1 MKTKELQIRTLSSLA
16 KVFPQ
21 RIVGN
26 SHTRVDGVCG
36 TEVSFQVALRMVA
49 PRYRQ
54 DDYEIKVISELSE
67 RIKLYKVG
75 LVPSALPV
83 YPHSLDENYI
93 TSSPQLFPDPLLP
106 IENFTFRAAAY
117 NWRSIW
123 VTVNIG
129 EDIEAKEYPI
139 TLEFYRK
146 GELKGR
152 ARFNIS
158 VHGVR
163 LPESD
168 FIYTDWFHCDCIADV
183 HGVKIFSEEH
193 WSLIESYMRLA
204 SKHGMN
210 MILTPILTPA
220 LDTAVGAERPTV
232 QLVGVEKTGDE
243 YNFDFSLLKRFVDT
257 AKRCGIERFE
267 ISHFFTQWGAEFT
280 PKVVAQ
286 VDGRSKKIFG
296 WHVSSLSPEYA
307 EFLRALVPQL
317 ISFLESCGTPREN
330 IYFHVSDEPNEVHL
344 ERYHKVSALL
354 YPLIEGCKHIDALS
368 SLSFYKQG
376 LVNTPV
382 VATDHIKPYLDDG
395 ISELWCYY
403 CCSQGK
409 KVSNRFLAMPSH
421 RTRIIGVQMYKYGIK
436 GFLHWGYNFY
446 YTQFSKRLVDPI
458 READAVEA
466 FQSGDAFVVYPYGD
480 GVISSLRQKVFAD
493 ALNDMRFLSL
503 LEAKI
508 GKEQVVAELDRLMGE
523 DITFESCPESER
535 FFDELYKMIFSYLE
549 S

>member
-1 MKTKELQIRTLSSLA
+1 
-16 KVFPQ
+16 
-21 RIVGN
+21 
-26 SHTRVDGVCG
+26 
-36 TEVSFQVALRMVA
+36 
-49 PRYRQ
+49 
-54 DDYEIKVISELSE
+54 
-67 RIKLYKVG
+67 
-75 LVPSALPV
+75 
-83 YPHSLDENYI
+83 
-93 TSSPQLFPDPLLP
+93 
-106 IENFTFRAAAY
+106 
-117 NWRSIW
+117 
-123 VTVNIG
+123 
-129 EDIEAKEYPI
+129 
-139 TLEFYRK
+139 
-146 GELKGR
+146 
-152 ARFNIS
+152 
-158 VHGVR
+158 
-163 LPESD
+163 
-168 FIYTDWFHCDCIADV
+168 
-183 HGVKIFSEEH
+183 
-193 WSLIESYMRLA
+193 
-204 SKHGMN
+204 
-210 MILTPILTPA
+210 
-220 LDTAVGAERPTV
+220 
-232 QLVGVEKTGDE
+232 
-243 YNFDFSLLKRFVDT
+243 VDT

-280 PKVVAQ
+280 PKVVAK

-317 ISFLESCGTPREN
+317 ISFLEACGTPREN
-330 IYFHVSDEPNEVHL
+330 IYFHVSDEPCEVHL

-354 YPLIEGCKHIDALS
+354 CPLIEGCKHIDALS

-395 ISELWCYY
+395 VSELWCYY

-409 KVSNRFLAMPSH
+409 KVSNRFFAMPSH

-446 YTQFSKRLVDPI
+446 YTQFSKRLVDPF
-458 READAVEA
+458 RETDAGEA

-523 DITFESCPESER
+523 DITFESCPKSER